1 MGAVLL
7 IYVGVENGLG
17 GWSTTYTNQTTGL
30 SLEKSA
36 LVSSG
41 YWGALTLGRLA
52 AALVGVKIPARRLLL
67 ITFILSLAMGLVFAA
82 FTGFLV
88 PTIVSILSI
97 GFFTGAVYPTMMSVI
112 ISTFSHA
119 PGKAASVGA
128 AMGSIGGM
136 LIPLAQGYLQEE
148 VSPNASAWYIAGG
161 LALMLATLLLSN
173 GRKPAGLAQSIPL
186 DK

>member
-1 MGAVLL
+1 
-7 IYVGVENGLG
+7 
-17 GWSTTYTNQTTGL
+17 
-30 SLEKSA
+30 
-36 LVSSG
+36 
-41 YWGALTLGRLA
+41 
-52 AALVGVKIPARRLLL
+52 
-67 ITFILSLAMGLVFAA
+67 
-82 FTGFLV
+82 
-88 PTIVSILSI
+88 
-97 GFFTGAVYPTMMSVI
+97 MMSVI